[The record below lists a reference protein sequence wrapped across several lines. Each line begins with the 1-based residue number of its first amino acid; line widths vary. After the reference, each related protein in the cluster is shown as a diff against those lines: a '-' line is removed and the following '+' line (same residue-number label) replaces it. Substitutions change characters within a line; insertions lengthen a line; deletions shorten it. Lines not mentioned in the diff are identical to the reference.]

1 MKGDDKLIKW
11 SKNYLMGIDKLD
23 EEHKELFRISDQIY
37 NKVMERGDDAKYRLF
52 LMNETLEYM
61 LRYFKRHAK
70 SEEIYMREIGY
81 AGYEFHKMLHD
92 ELYNMLLK
100 KKADIVKRN
109 ECSKKEIAELVGDGI
124 GWLLEHIITE
134 DMAIVGKGISAISS
148 YNSDFE
154 EQLKNVINTNLISFL
169 NVTANVKI
177 INRNY
182 QGEDFGKVI
191 CQKMVYNLGSR
202 QIVVISG
209 IEKTFLIRVAEM
221 IYGTDIEDEMDLVLY
236 SMQTFG
242 ANFWR
247 SIGQYFVG
255 NHDLLSLSSN
265 SFIIARSIP
274 EELDM
279 LKPEKSLLFDSDMGK
294 FFIATNG
301 KMAEI
306 AHFSTKSQSNF

>member
-1 MKGDDKLIKW
+1 MIKW

-92 ELYNMLLK
+92 EFYNMLLK

-169 NVTANVKI
+169 NVAANVKI

-221 IYGTDIEDEMDLVLY
+221 IYGIDIEDEMDLVLY

-279 LKPEKSLLFDSDMGK
+279 LKPEKSLS
-294 FFIATNG
+294 
-301 KMAEI
+301 
-306 AHFSTKSQSNF
+306 

>member
-182 QGEDFGKVI
+182 QGEAFGKVI

-306 AHFSTKSQSNF
+306 AHF

>member
-1 MKGDDKLIKW
+1 MIKW

-109 ECSKKEIAELVGDGI
+109 ECSKKEISELVGDGI

-301 KMAEI
+301 KMSEI
-306 AHFSTKSQSNF
+306 AYF

>member
-169 NVTANVKI
+169 NVSANVKI

-301 KMAEI
+301 KMSEI
-306 AHFSTKSQSNF
+306 AHF

>member
-1 MKGDDKLIKW
+1 MIKW

-134 DMAIVGKGISAISS
+134 DMAIVGKGVSAISS

-306 AHFSTKSQSNF
+306 AHF

>member
-169 NVTANVKI
+169 NVSANVKI

-306 AHFSTKSQSNF
+306 AHF

>member
-1 MKGDDKLIKW
+1 MIKW

-52 LMNETLEYM
+52 LMKETLEYM

-306 AHFSTKSQSNF
+306 AHF

>member
-1 MKGDDKLIKW
+1 MIKW

-70 SEEIYMREIGY
+70 GEEIYMREIGY

-92 ELYNMLLK
+92 EFYNMLLK

-169 NVTANVKI
+169 NVAANVKI

-182 QGEDFGKVI
+182 QGEDLGKVI

-221 IYGTDIEDEMDLVLY
+221 IYGIDIEDEMDLVLY

-294 FFIATNG
+294 FFIASNG
-301 KMAEI
+301 KMSEI
-306 AHFSTKSQSNF
+306 AYLK

>member
-1 MKGDDKLIKW
+1 MKGDDKMIKW

-52 LMNETLEYM
+52 LMKETLEYM

-306 AHFSTKSQSNF
+306 AHF

>member
-1 MKGDDKLIKW
+1 M
-11 SKNYLMGIDKLD
+11 
-23 EEHKELFRISDQIY
+23 FRISDQIY

-169 NVTANVKI
+169 NVSANVKI

-306 AHFSTKSQSNF
+306 AHF

>member
-1 MKGDDKLIKW
+1 MIKW

-306 AHFSTKSQSNF
+306 AHF

>member
-1 MKGDDKLIKW
+1 MKGDDKMFKW

-37 NKVMERGDDAKYRLF
+37 NRVMERGDDAKYRLF

-92 ELYNMLLK
+92 EFYNMLLK

-169 NVTANVKI
+169 NVAANVKI

-221 IYGTDIEDEMDLVLY
+221 IYGIDIEDEMDLVLY

-279 LKPEKSLLFDSDMGK
+279 LKPEKSFLLDSD
-294 FFIATNG
+294 ILT
-301 KMAEI
+301 
-306 AHFSTKSQSNF
+306 

>member
-1 MKGDDKLIKW
+1 MIKW

-52 LMNETLEYM
+52 LMKETLEYM

-92 ELYNMLLK
+92 EFYNMLLK
-100 KKADIVKRN
+100 KNADIVKRN
-109 ECSKKEIAELVGDGI
+109 ECSKKEIAEIVGDGI

-169 NVTANVKI
+169 NVSANVKI

-306 AHFSTKSQSNF
+306 AHF

>member
-1 MKGDDKLIKW
+1 MKGDDKMIKW
-11 SKNYLMGIDKLD
+11 SKNYLMGIDKFD

-182 QGEDFGKVI
+182 QGENFGKVI

-306 AHFSTKSQSNF
+306 AHF

>member
-1 MKGDDKLIKW
+1 MIKW

-301 KMAEI
+301 KMSEI
-306 AHFSTKSQSNF
+306 AHF

>member
-1 MKGDDKLIKW
+1 MIKW

-221 IYGTDIEDEMDLVLY
+221 IYGVDIEDEMDLVLY

-301 KMAEI
+301 KMSEI
-306 AHFSTKSQSNF
+306 AHF

>member
-1 MKGDDKLIKW
+1 MIKW

-169 NVTANVKI
+169 NVSANVKI

-301 KMAEI
+301 KMSEI
-306 AHFSTKSQSNF
+306 AHF

>member
-1 MKGDDKLIKW
+1 MKGDDKMIKW

-52 LMNETLEYM
+52 LMKETLEYM

-92 ELYNMLLK
+92 EFYNMLLK

-109 ECSKKEIAELVGDGI
+109 ECSKKEISELVGDGI

-169 NVTANVKI
+169 NVAANAKI

-182 QGEDFGKVI
+182 QGENFGKVI

-221 IYGTDIEDEMDLVLY
+221 IYGIDIEDEMDLVLY

-279 LKPEKSLLFDSDMGK
+279 LKPEKSLLFDSDMGQ

-301 KMAEI
+301 KMSEI
-306 AHFSTKSQSNF
+306 AYF

>member
-169 NVTANVKI
+169 NVSANVKI

-221 IYGTDIEDEMDLVLY
+221 IYGIDIEDEMDLVLY

-301 KMAEI
+301 KMSEI
-306 AHFSTKSQSNF
+306 AHF

>member
-1 MKGDDKLIKW
+1 MIKW

-265 SFIIARSIP
+265 SFIVASSIP

-306 AHFSTKSQSNF
+306 AHF

>member
-11 SKNYLMGIDKLD
+11 SKNYLMGVDKLD

-306 AHFSTKSQSNF
+306 AHF

>member
-1 MKGDDKLIKW
+1 MKGDDKMIKW

-37 NKVMERGDDAKYRLF
+37 NRVMERGDDAKYRLF

-92 ELYNMLLK
+92 EFYNMLLK

-134 DMAIVGKGISAISS
+134 DMAIVGKGI
-148 YNSDFE
+148 
-154 EQLKNVINTNLISFL
+154 NTNLISFL
-169 NVTANVKI
+169 NVAANVKI

-221 IYGTDIEDEMDLVLY
+221 IYGIDIEDEMDLVLY

-247 SIGQYFVG
+247 ALGQYFVG

-301 KMAEI
+301 KMSEI
-306 AHFSTKSQSNF
+306 AHF

>member
-11 SKNYLMGIDKLD
+11 SKNYLMGIDKFD

-52 LMNETLEYM
+52 LMKETLEYM

-134 DMAIVGKGISAISS
+134 DMAIVGKGVSAISS

-169 NVTANVKI
+169 NVAANVKI

-182 QGEDFGKVI
+182 QGENFGKVI

-306 AHFSTKSQSNF
+306 AHF

>member
-1 MKGDDKLIKW
+1 MIKW
-11 SKNYLMGIDKLD
+11 SKNYLMGIDKFD

-52 LMNETLEYM
+52 LMKETLEYM

-70 SEEIYMREIGY
+70 SEEIYMREICY
-81 AGYEFHKMLHD
+81 ACYEFHKMLHD
-92 ELYNMLLK
+92 EFYNMLLK
-100 KKADIVKRN
+100 KNADIVKRN
-109 ECSKKEIAELVGDGI
+109 ECSKKEIAEIVGDGI

-134 DMAIVGKGISAISS
+134 DMAIVGKGVSAISS

-169 NVTANVKI
+169 NVAANVKI

-182 QGEDFGKVI
+182 QGENFGKVI

-221 IYGTDIEDEMDLVLY
+221 IYGVDIEDEMDLVLY

-265 SFIIARSIP
+265 SFIVASSIP

-294 FFIATNG
+294 FFIASHG
-301 KMAEI
+301 KMSEI
-306 AHFSTKSQSNF
+306 AYF

>member
-109 ECSKKEIAELVGDGI
+109 ECSKKEISELVGDGI

-301 KMAEI
+301 KMSEI
-306 AHFSTKSQSNF
+306 AYF

>member
-306 AHFSTKSQSNF
+306 AHF

>member
-1 MKGDDKLIKW
+1 MKGDDKMIKW

-92 ELYNMLLK
+92 EFYNMLLK

-124 GWLLEHIITE
+124 GWLLEHITTE

-169 NVTANVKI
+169 NVAANVKI

-182 QGEDFGKVI
+182 QGENFGKVI

-221 IYGTDIEDEMDLVLY
+221 IYGIDIEDEMDLVLY

-242 ANFWR
+242 ANFWS

-301 KMAEI
+301 KMSEI
-306 AHFSTKSQSNF
+306 AYF

>member
-221 IYGTDIEDEMDLVLY
+221 IYGIDIEDEMDLVLY

-306 AHFSTKSQSNF
+306 AHF

>member
-221 IYGTDIEDEMDLVLY
+221 IYGTDIEDV
-236 SMQTFG
+236 
-242 ANFWR
+242 W
-247 SIGQYFVG
+247 
-255 NHDLLSLSSN
+255 
-265 SFIIARSIP
+265 
-274 EELDM
+274 
-279 LKPEKSLLFDSDMGK
+279 K
-294 FFIATNG
+294 FN
-301 KMAEI
+301 K
-306 AHFSTKSQSNF
+306 

>member
-1 MKGDDKLIKW
+1 MIKW

-221 IYGTDIEDEMDLVLY
+221 IYGIDIEDEMDLVLY

-301 KMAEI
+301 KMSEI
-306 AHFSTKSQSNF
+306 AYF

>member
-1 MKGDDKLIKW
+1 MIKW

-109 ECSKKEIAELVGDGI
+109 ESSKKEIAELVGDGI

-301 KMAEI
+301 KMSEI
-306 AHFSTKSQSNF
+306 AYF

>member
-169 NVTANVKI
+169 NVAANAKI

-221 IYGTDIEDEMDLVLY
+221 IYGIDIEDEMDLVLY

-301 KMAEI
+301 KMSEI
-306 AHFSTKSQSNF
+306 AYF

>member
-1 MKGDDKLIKW
+1 MIKW

-109 ECSKKEIAELVGDGI
+109 ECSKKELAELVGDGI

-169 NVTANVKI
+169 NVSANVKI

-301 KMAEI
+301 KMSEI
-306 AHFSTKSQSNF
+306 AHF

>member
-1 MKGDDKLIKW
+1 MIKW

-52 LMNETLEYM
+52 LMKETLEYM

-92 ELYNMLLK
+92 EFYNMLLK

-169 NVTANVKI
+169 NVAANVKI

-221 IYGTDIEDEMDLVLY
+221 IYGIDIEDEMDLVLY

-247 SIGQYFVG
+247 SIGQHFAG
-255 NHDLLSLSSN
+255 SNTMMTMKSN
-265 SFIIARSIP
+265 SFIIAGLLS
-274 EELDM
+274 EELRKFK
-279 LKPEKSLLFDSDMGK
+279 LTHSLLFASDMGK
-294 FFIATNG
+294 FFVAVNY
-301 KMAEI
+301 
-306 AHFSTKSQSNF
+306 

>member
-169 NVTANVKI
+169 NVAANVKI

-191 CQKMVYNLGSR
+191 CQKMVYNLGTR

-301 KMAEI
+301 KMSEI
-306 AHFSTKSQSNF
+306 AYF

>member
-1 MKGDDKLIKW
+1 MKGDDKMIKW

-37 NKVMERGDDAKYRLF
+37 NRVMERGDDAKYRLF

-61 LRYFKRHAK
+61 IRYFKRHAK

-169 NVTANVKI
+169 NVAANVKI

-301 KMAEI
+301 KMSEI
-306 AHFSTKSQSNF
+306 AHF

>member
-1 MKGDDKLIKW
+1 MKGDDKMIKW
-11 SKNYLMGIDKLD
+11 SKNYLMGIDKFD

-52 LMNETLEYM
+52 LMKETLEYM

-92 ELYNMLLK
+92 EFYNMLLK
-100 KKADIVKRN
+100 KNADIVKRN
-109 ECSKKEIAELVGDGI
+109 ECSKKEIAEIVGDGI

-169 NVTANVKI
+169 NVAANVKI

-182 QGEDFGKVI
+182 QGENFGKVI
-191 CQKMVYNLGSR
+191 CQKMVYNLRSR

-221 IYGTDIEDEMDLVLY
+221 IYGIDIEDEMDLVLY

-294 FFIATNG
+294 FFIASNG
-301 KMAEI
+301 KMSEI
-306 AHFSTKSQSNF
+306 AYF